1 MTGGTGEKGSSGEH
15 RLCLGGVCDECHPGT
30 PPLFGSSPL
39 CPLPSL
45 EGQTLARGHVP
56 REAEPRGRGRGRGG
70 GERSLRYGRPALP
83 LDSGRAGPGPLGLRL
98 RLIRSPGA
106 GGQGGPGGGDQA
118 TAESRAPRPTC
129 GGGTIGRAG
138 MGRYSGK
145 TCRLLFMLVLTV
157 AFFVAELVSGYLGN
171 SIALL
176 SDSFNMLS
184 DLISLCVGLS
194 AGYIARRP
202 RGGLSATY
210 GYARAEVVGALG
222 NAVFLTA
229 LCFTIFVEA
238 VLRLARPERIDDP
251 ELVLIVGALGLAVN
265 VVGLLI
271 FQDCAAC
278 PLVLF
283 VCRTYTQHKV
293 SSLNAGDSLTTQNE
307 PEETMKKEKKSE
319 ALNIRGVLLH
329 VMGDALGSVV
339 VVITAIIFY
348 VLPLKHEDPC
358 NWQCYID
365 PSLTVIMVIII
376 LSSAFPLIK
385 ETAAIL
391 LQMVPKNVN
400 MEELMS
406 KLSAVPGIS
415 SVHEVHIWELISGKI
430 IATLHIKYQQDGG
443 DRDASIKIREIFH
456 NTGIHNVT
464 IQFEKVDVKG
474 PLEPKDVQLLC
485 SSPCISKGCSKQLCC
500 PPGALPLAHVNGCAE
515 HNGCPPLDLSR
526 SDGLGRRQTAE
537 VALEVS
543 LEGCLSDHGQALSKS
558 QEDSRYINST
568 HF

>member
-1 MTGGTGEKGSSGEH
+1 
-15 RLCLGGVCDECHPGT
+15 
-30 PPLFGSSPL
+30 
-39 CPLPSL
+39 
-45 EGQTLARGHVP
+45 
-56 REAEPRGRGRGRGG
+56 
-70 GERSLRYGRPALP
+70 
-83 LDSGRAGPGPLGLRL
+83 
-98 RLIRSPGA
+98 
-106 GGQGGPGGGDQA
+106 
-118 TAESRAPRPTC
+118 
-129 GGGTIGRAG
+129 

-157 AFFVAELVSGYLGN
+157 VFFVAELVSGYLGN

-184 DLISLCVGLS
+184 DLISLCVGLG
-194 AGYIARRP
+194 AGYVARRAP
-202 RGGLSATY
+202 GGSRATY
-210 GYARAEVVGALG
+210 GYARAEVVGALS

-265 VVGLLI
+265 VVGLLV
-271 FQDCAAC
+271 FQDCASWFAC
-278 PLVLF
+278 CGRRRRRRRLHEQQQQQQQVAQGGPGGAFGGPRGAARVAPGPDSAATLRVASQGSSAEKGATVLSD
-283 VCRTYTQHKV
+283 V
-293 SSLNAGDSLTTQNE
+293 AGDSLNTRNE

-348 VLPLKHEDPC
+348 VLPLQPEDPC

-385 ETAAIL
+385 ETAVIL
-391 LQMVPKNVN
+391 LQMVPKGVN

-415 SVHEVHIWELISGKI
+415 SVHEMHVWELISGKI
-430 IATLHIKYQQDGG
+430 IATLHIKTQKDKGYEDV
-443 DRDASIKIREIFH
+443 SLKIREIFH
-456 NTGIHNVT
+456 NAGIHNVT
-464 IQFEKVDVKG
+464 IQFEGADSREV
-474 PLEPKDVQLLC
+474 LEQKESPSLC
-485 SSPCISKGCSKQLCC
+485 NSPCVSKGCAKQLCC
-500 PPGALPLAHVNGCAE
+500 PPKALPVAHVNGCAE
-515 HNGCPPLDLSR
+515 HNGCPSLDMYQSE
-526 SDGLGRRQTAE
+526 GLGRQELTH
-537 VALEVS
+537 VAVEVS
-543 LEGCLSDHGQALSKS
+543 LDGRVSDHGQAFPKT
-558 QEDSRYINST
+558 QGDQCYVNST

>member
-1 MTGGTGEKGSSGEH
+1 
-15 RLCLGGVCDECHPGT
+15 
-30 PPLFGSSPL
+30 
-39 CPLPSL
+39 
-45 EGQTLARGHVP
+45 
-56 REAEPRGRGRGRGG
+56 
-70 GERSLRYGRPALP
+70 
-83 LDSGRAGPGPLGLRL
+83 
-98 RLIRSPGA
+98 
-106 GGQGGPGGGDQA
+106 
-118 TAESRAPRPTC
+118 
-129 GGGTIGRAG
+129 

-202 RGGLSATY
+202 RGGLGATY
-210 GYARAEVVGALG
+210 GYGRAEVVGALS

-265 VVGLLI
+265 VLGLLI
-271 FQDCAAC
+271 FQDCAAWFAGC
-278 PLVLF
+278 GRRRRRPQLQQQQQQQQRPAGGGIPCAFGDPPGAEGRWPAAAPPAPGRDSAVTL
-283 VCRTYTQHKV
+283 RAASLDRKV
-293 SSLNAGDSLTTQNE
+293 EKGATVFSNVAGDSLNTQNE
-307 PEETMKKEKKSE
+307 PEEMMKKEKKSE

-348 VLPLKHEDPC
+348 VLPLKREDPC

-365 PSLTVIMVIII
+365 PSLTVVMVIII

-391 LQMVPKNVN
+391 LQMVPKGVN

-430 IATLHIKYQQDGG
+430 IATLHIKCQQDRG
-443 DRDASIKIREIFH
+443 DQDATRKIREIFH
-456 NTGIHNVT
+456 NVGIHSVT
-464 IQFEKVDVKG
+464 IQLEKVDLKEA
-474 PLEPKDVQLLC
+474 PEHKDLQVLC
-485 SSPCISKGCSKQLCC
+485 SSPCISKGCAKQLCC

-515 HNGCPPLDLSR
+515 HNGGPPLDMVPV
-526 SDGLGRRQTAE
+526 DGLGRRETADVAVE
-537 VALEVS
+537 VPLG
-543 LEGCLSDHGQALSKS
+543 GCLSGYGQALSKT
-558 QEDSRYINST
+558 QENSHCVNST